1 MHKRMVIAVTGN
13 PGTGKTTFSNRLS
26 KTTKIK
32 NIEIND
38 LAKKY
43 DTFIAYDK
51 SLDSNIVDIKKLNK
65 NINNFIKGLDKDI
78 ILTGHLAADLKIKY
92 DIAIILRLSLKKLAE
107 RLKKRGYSIKKIQ
120 ENLLAEAY
128 DYCSKIKSY
137 AKEAYEVETEEEKKD
152 IINYIYALEKK
163 DKLLIEK
170 NKNKIK
176 RLKGKQKEHFSEIKE
191 LIKNK
196 NEYKF

>member
-65 NINNFIKGLDKDI
+65 NINNFIRGLDKDI

-163 DKLLIEK
+163 DKLLIAK

-176 RLKGKQKEHFSEIKE
+176 RLKEKQKEHFSEIKE

>member
-163 DKLLIEK
+163 DKLLIAK

-176 RLKGKQKEHFSEIKE
+176 RLKEKQKEHFSEIKE

>member
-13 PGTGKTTFSNRLS
+13 PGTGKTTFSNMLS

-163 DKLLIEK
+163 DKLLIAK

-176 RLKGKQKEHFSEIKE
+176 RLKEKQKEHFSEIKE